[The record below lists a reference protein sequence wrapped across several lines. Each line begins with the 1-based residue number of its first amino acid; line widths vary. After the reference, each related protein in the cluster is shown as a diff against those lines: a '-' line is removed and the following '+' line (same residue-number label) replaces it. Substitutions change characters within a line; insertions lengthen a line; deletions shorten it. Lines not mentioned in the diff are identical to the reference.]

1 MHIQHETI
9 IYKAIH
15 GQTYNLNCL
24 TICIQL
30 NGRRLNLTDKDQLVD
45 TERTRMLN
53 VYAHKQRHLFFS
65 AACLRTMFRSVVN

>member
-1 MHIQHETI
+1 MQIQHETI

-30 NGRRLNLTDKDQLVD
+30 SGRRLNLTDKDQLVD

-53 VYAHKQRHLFFS
+53 VYATYFF
-65 AACLRTMFRSVVN
+65 CGMFENDVPFCGKLKH